1 MLAARPS
8 ETELSMKTA
17 DVLVFIPLIP
27 AMPVLA
33 TWWLPWERWLPS
45 KVPKRILGPY
55 ILYAAFAAW
64 HFAMSWWVVLIAA
77 FWGATFSVMAIV
89 ETMDKGKK

>member
-17 DVLVFIPLIP
+17 NVLVFIPLIP

-45 KVPKRILGPY
+45 KVPKRILGTLHSVCCFRSLAFRDVMVGSPHCRLLGSY
-55 ILYAAFAAW
+55 IF
-64 HFAMSWWVVLIAA
+64 
-77 FWGATFSVMAIV
+77 GNG
-89 ETMDKGKK
+89 DC